1 MMGFSRTGMTQQDER
16 GDEVVT
22 LIPHFPSLSE
32 SLDLSPCSPG
42 SFAAQHLADFA
53 GGLEEPRVL
62 T

>member
-1 MMGFSRTGMTQQDER
+1 MTQQDER
-16 GDEVVT
+16 GDEVIT